1 MAANVTD
8 IVSLLE
14 ARTFMRIVGADSQH
28 DAIIANFLHAAA
40 EYVEAMTR
48 LGVVDTVTEEILRT
62 PSVGDPLVLHHR
74 AVTVTGMTVRDA
86 TEVAAE
92 PRGVGPISTGVG
104 KSTIQPPEDGWPD
117 GPYLVAQF
125 TRSTPA
131 AAVPGTLR
139 TAILFLARDMYDG
152 REKRSQ
158 AVMDFIMPYRD
169 LSLNLDGT
177 SSNLPQ
183 PRTVIP
189 AIPENPATPVHT
201 TGPALMAAWGE
212 DQTFTAA
219 EFTSGTDSMTNAIEL
234 PTATGRRYL
243 GLWRANT
250 AGGQITT
257 VNSTETF
264 GRIPVNT
271 GVALEINGVAGWYVV
286 TTETQLATVLS
297 GVTVNVA

>member
-14 ARTFMRIVGADSQH
+14 ARTFMRMVGADSQH

-62 PSVGDPLVLHHR
+62 PAVGDPLVLHHR
-74 AVTVTGMTVRDA
+74 SVTVTGVTVRDA

-92 PRGVGPISTGVG
+92 TLGVGPISTGVG
-104 KSTIQPPEDGWPD
+104 KSTIQPPETGWPD

-169 LSLNLDGT
+169 LSLNLDGI

-201 TGPALMAAWGE
+201 AGPALMAAWSE

-219 EFTSGTDSMTNAIEL
+219 EFTSGTDSMINEIEL

-243 GLWRANT
+243 GLWRATT
-250 AGGQITT
+250 AGGRITT
-257 VNSTETF
+257 VTSEVVF
-264 GRIPVNT
+264 GRIPVNE
-271 GVALEINGVAGWYVV
+271 GFALEVNGVAGWYVA
-286 TTETQLATVLS
+286 TNITQNAGVLAGTR
-297 GVTVNVA
+297 VTVA